1 VLFQY
6 KVNDG
11 PTHLIQNPKLEDCH
25 RILNSA
31 DRIVAHNIHFDFGML
46 GYIPKSIEHFDD
58 TLYMDRIAHPAQERH
73 SLDVVAQR
81 VYGRD
86 IYEGLDKKTLQKT
99 KWDSAEL
106 TPDQTRYAKL
116 DVDGLPTIY
125 EQLQRDFPENL
136 RGVYNLDKRSIV
148 VGLRTQRH
156 GLPIRHDDLREERN
170 RVAGEAHRLQTILAP
185 LNVNSP
191 KQVTD
196 ALGIESSGDRV
207 LAGLV
212 AEGNK
217 QAQLIRECRGQ
228 LKYLN
233 FLTKLGAQP
242 RFYGTLQPAA
252 RSGRFTSSKEN
263 IQNLPRDTKRFI
275 GSDTN
280 VILSADFAQLELRT
294 IAAIT
299 GDDAMCD
306 LFRSG
311 EDLHNYAA
319 KQLFGPDYTKTDRQI
334 AKVFNFSCIAEGE
347 LVLTDSGL
355 TPIEKVRDCDLV
367 WDGVEWVSHDGVV
380 FRGEKEVLTY
390 DGLTATADHIVW
402 TQDGRELSFGT
413 AAAQQ
418 ERLARTGEGH
428 SPIRYADP
436 SADQSSP
443 REGVSVFR
451 RSMLG
456 VRKNLGDRLRQLEGW
471 KDHHLPLS
479 AWGEVSRRAREEFRA
494 ALSGDDTTLPQ
505 YNSCVGSQLSR
516 TRHSSEVREQGA
528 FHTLGV
534 SGVAE
539 HGHQR
544 AGHRSDR
551 QRRPLRAEQLTSSHT
566 LREPKKQ
573 KTYDIL
579 NAGPRR
585 RFTVSGRLVHNCLYG
600 AGVNTIGLILLTQT
614 GISKPAHEIK
624 EYKQKWLE
632 AFPGIAEW
640 QKQGFTRHEM
650 GWPHKTP
657 HGRPYTSKRST
668 DHLSIENQG
677 AGAEVARIALHR
689 IEDTLPEGATLI
701 NFIHDS
707 YVVEAPNDPDVYKPA
722 AAAIKAAMEY
732 AWERAPLDRRGI
744 TMPVEVGVA
753 HDLKSADALENCIY
767 TLGDD

>member
-1 VLFQY
+1 MKIIYFDTETTGLNPHKDRVVLFQY

-11 PTHLIQNPKLEDCH
+11 PTELIQNPDYAECH
-25 RILNSA
+25 RILDSA

-46 GYIPKSIEHFDD
+46 GYLPKSIDHFED
-58 TLYMDRIAHPAQERH
+58 TLYLDRIAHPAADRH
-73 SLDVVAQR
+73 GLDAVAQR

-86 IYEGLDKKTLQKT
+86 IYEGLDKKTLQRT
-99 KWDSAEL
+99 KWDSVEL
-106 TPDQTRYAKL
+106 TDDQIKYATL

-125 EQLQRDFPENL
+125 EQLQRDFPAGL
-136 RGVYNLDKRSIV
+136 RGVYDFDKRSII

-156 GLPIRHDDLREERN
+156 GLPIRHDDLRDERD
-170 RVAGEAHRLQTILAP
+170 RVASEAHRLQTVLAP

-191 KQVTD
+191 KQVTA
-196 ALGIESSGDRV
+196 ALGVESSGDRV

-217 QAQLIRECRGQ
+217 QAQMIRECRGQ

-233 FLTKLGAQP
+233 FLTKLSAQE
-242 RFYGTLQPAA
+242 RFFGTLQPAA

-299 GDDAMCD
+299 GDEAMCD

-334 AKVFNFSCIAEGE
+334 AKVFNFS
-347 LVLTDSGL
+347 T
-355 TPIEKVRDCDLV
+355 
-367 WDGVEWVSHDGVV
+367 
-380 FRGEKEVLTY
+380 
-390 DGLTATADHIVW
+390 
-402 TQDGRELSFGT
+402 
-413 AAAQQ
+413 
-418 ERLARTGEGH
+418 
-428 SPIRYADP
+428 
-436 SADQSSP
+436 
-443 REGVSVFR
+443 
-451 RSMLG
+451 
-456 VRKNLGDRLRQLEGW
+456 
-471 KDHHLPLS
+471 
-479 AWGEVSRRAREEFRA
+479 
-494 ALSGDDTTLPQ
+494 
-505 YNSCVGSQLSR
+505 
-516 TRHSSEVREQGA
+516 
-528 FHTLGV
+528 
-534 SGVAE
+534 
-539 HGHQR
+539 
-544 AGHRSDR
+544 
-551 QRRPLRAEQLTSSHT
+551 
-566 LREPKKQ
+566 
-573 KTYDIL
+573 
-579 NAGPRR
+579 
-585 RFTVSGRLVHNCLYG
+585 LYG
-600 AGVNTIGLILLTQT
+600 AGVATIGLILLTQT
-614 GISKPAHEIK
+614 GITLPTHKIT
-624 EYKQKWLE
+624 EYKKKWLE

-640 QKQGFTRHEM
+640 QKQGFTRHEL

-689 IEDTLPEGATLI
+689 ISDTLPEGATLV

-707 YVVEAPNDPDVYKPA
+707 YVVEAPNDPAIYRPA
-722 AAAIKAAMEY
+722 AAAMQAAMVY

-767 TLGDD
+767 TLGEN